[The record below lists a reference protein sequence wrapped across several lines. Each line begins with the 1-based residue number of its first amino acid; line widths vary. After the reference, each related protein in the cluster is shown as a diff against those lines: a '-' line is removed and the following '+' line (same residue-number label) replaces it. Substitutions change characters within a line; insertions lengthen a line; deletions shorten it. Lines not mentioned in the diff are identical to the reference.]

1 VIHPAFQDH
10 HLMPKYK
17 ATALHPA
24 MDTIFAKIIRKE
36 VPAQIVYE
44 DDEVLAFKDI
54 NPQAP
59 VHILVI
65 PKKEI
70 PQLAL
75 AQKEDQTLLG
85 KLLLTAKLVADQA
98 GLTDGYRL
106 IINNGSEGGQT
117 VYHLHVHVLGGRPM
131 QWPPG

>member
-1 VIHPAFQDH
+1 
-10 HLMPKYK
+10 MPKYK
-17 ATALHPA
+17 ATALHPV

-44 DDEVLAFKDI
+44 DDQVLAFKDI

-70 PQLAL
+70 PQLSL
-75 AQKEDQTLLG
+75 AQEADQALLG
-85 KLLLTAKLVADQA
+85 KLLLTAKQVADQA

>member
-1 VIHPAFQDH
+1 
-10 HLMPKYK
+10 
-17 ATALHPA
+17 
-24 MDTIFAKIIRKE
+24 MDTIFTKIIRKE

-44 DDEVLAFKDI
+44 DNEVLAFKDI

-70 PQLAL
+70 PQLSL
-75 AQKEDQTLLG
+75 AQDADQALLG
-85 KLLLTAKLVADQA
+85 KLLLTAKQVADQA